1 MAASGKIDELA
12 MCAQGANLGD
22 LKHALRK
29 RAGMRAALGT
39 LPPYEQSA
47 AWRRLSPK
55 LSLKGSWLK
64 FARRL
69 YCANGSR
76 LPS

>member
-1 MAASGKIDELA
+1 MAASGRMVELA
-12 MCAQGANLGD
+12 KCAQGANLGD
-22 LKHALRK
+22 LKRALRR

-55 LSLKGSWLK
+55 LSL
-64 FARRL
+64 
-69 YCANGSR
+69 NGS
-76 LPS
+76 